1 MNDTFIHL
9 NLHSQYSI
17 IDSTIRIP
25 ELMKECV
32 SNNFPAI
39 TLTDQNNVFGMVKF
53 YRKALEHGIKPIIG
67 CDVFIADSD
76 DTTKHDHLILL
87 CANNEGYQNL
97 TQLITKSWLKGQTRH
112 GPRIHKSWLKSGN
125 CKGLIALSAGTKGD
139 VGRSLMNDH
148 HDLASRILDSWL

>member
-67 CDVFIADSD
+67 CDVFFVSTHCDLMVILTFISD
-76 DTTKHDHLILL
+76 F
-87 CANNEGYQNL
+87 CVPFQ
-97 TQLITKSWLKGQTRH
+97 
-112 GPRIHKSWLKSGN
+112 
-125 CKGLIALSAGTKGD
+125 
-139 VGRSLMNDH
+139 V
-148 HDLASRILDSWL
+148 